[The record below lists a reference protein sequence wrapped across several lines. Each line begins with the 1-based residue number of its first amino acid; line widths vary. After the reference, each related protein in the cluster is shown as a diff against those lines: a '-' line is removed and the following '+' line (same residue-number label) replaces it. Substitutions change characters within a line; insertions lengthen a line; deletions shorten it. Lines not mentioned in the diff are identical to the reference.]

1 MTFKEGDIVRL
12 IREDN
17 SGEAMRVLE
26 SNDFG
31 NVTFCATGNDDGEAH
46 YDTDDLE
53 LYTEPKSKV
62 FPSLTTEQKI
72 EGELS
77 SIAYSVDRIRD
88 FLRGM

>member
-12 IREDN
+12 IQEDN
-17 SGEAMRVLE
+17 SGEPMRVLE
-26 SNDFG
+26 TNEFA
-31 NVTFCATGNDDGEAH
+31 NTTFVAIGNDENEAH

-62 FPSLTTEQKI
+62 FPSLTIEQKI